1 MLLLF
6 MSTIYVIVLAN
17 VLDASMG
24 LTSVE
29 AREPLYQGGGYFGG
43 ALWSFQ
49 MCRCSCSLCVVWSF
63 VRRVCAVQKWI
74 TNFSHAHIW
83 RPRRAH
89 SIARCDK

>member
-24 LTSVE
+24 LTNVE

-43 ALWSFQ
+43 ALFGSTSEDKIKTFA
-49 MCRCSCSLCVVWSF
+49 S
-63 VRRVCAVQKWI
+63 AVPKATI
-74 TNFSHAHIW
+74 
-83 RPRRAH
+83 
-89 SIARCDK
+89 

>member
-24 LTSVE
+24 LTNVE

-43 ALWSFQ
+43 AL
-49 MCRCSCSLCVVWSF
+49 
-63 VRRVCAVQKWI
+63 
-74 TNFSHAHIW
+74 
-83 RPRRAH
+83 
-89 SIARCDK
+89 